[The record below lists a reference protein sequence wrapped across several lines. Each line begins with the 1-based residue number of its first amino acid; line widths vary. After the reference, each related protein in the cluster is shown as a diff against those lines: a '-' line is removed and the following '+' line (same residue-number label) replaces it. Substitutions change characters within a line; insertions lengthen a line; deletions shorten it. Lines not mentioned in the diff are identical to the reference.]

1 MSLSSTLKIFQF
13 ILFISIYSTT
23 QAQPFV
29 TSTNGST
36 YRLVWSDEFTGYG
49 IVDTTK
55 WFHQTKLPL
64 AGSWYNGEIQHYT
77 NRAENS
83 ARINGVLNITAR
95 RENFSDQGFTK
106 NYTSARLNSKFAF
119 KYGKVECKVRLPIGV
134 GTWPAIWMLGKNIDE
149 DGAYWDNLN
158 FDTTPWPACG
168 EIDILEHWGSN
179 QNFIQSAIHTPSSF
193 GNTVNKGGRILN
205 TASSEFHIYTMEWDA
220 DKIRFSVD
228 SQEYYTYQPSIKNS
242 STWPF
247 DEDQYLILN
256 VAIQGNISSNFSQ
269 DAMEIDYIRVY
280 QESSSLGMSSTSME
294 NLQAYPN
301 PFEHSIQI
309 KVSEHLL
316 NNQAMVQLHSMDGKL
331 VYEKNIE
338 HMTSLYTINDLYE
351 LVSGVYYVSITS
363 NQQTSR
369 IKIIKL

>member
-1 MSLSSTLKIFQF
+1 MSLSSTLKIYLFL
-13 ILFISIYSTT
+13 LFISICSTS
-23 QAQPFV
+23 QAQQFD
-29 TSTNGST
+29 TSTNSST
-36 YRLVWSDEFTGYG
+36 YRLVWSDEFDGYG
-49 IVDTTK
+49 IIDTSK

-64 AGSWYNGEIQHYT
+64 SGSWYNGEIQHYT

-95 RENFSDQGFTK
+95 KENFNDQGFTK

-119 KYGKVECKVRLPIGV
+119 KYGKVECRARLPIGV

-158 FDTTPWPACG
+158 FGNTPWPACG

-228 SQEYYTYQPSIKNS
+228 SQEYYTYQPNIKNA

-247 DEDQYLILN
+247 DAEQYLILN
-256 VAIQGNISSNFSQ
+256 LAIQGNISANFTQ
-269 DAMEIDYIRVY
+269 DALEIDYIKVY
-280 QESSSLGMSSTSME
+280 QESNNLGMNSASMA

-301 PFEHSIQI
+301 PFEHSIRI

-316 NNQAMVQLHSMDGKL
+316 NNQATIQLHSMDGKL

-338 HMTSLYTINDLYE
+338 HLTSLYTIDDLND
-351 LVSGVYYVSITS
+351 LVSGVYYVSLTS
-363 NQQTSR
+363 NQHTSR

>member
-1 MSLSSTLKIFQF
+1 MSLSSTLKIYQF

>member
-1 MSLSSTLKIFQF
+1 MSLSSTLKIYQF

-36 YRLVWSDEFTGYG
+36 YQLVWSDEFTGYG